1 MSLLSLTLLRLTLT
15 LLSLTLLFL
24 TLLSLTAGLDH
35 TTLPK
40 QGDRSQW
47 GALKQQFGAVFRT
60 KTRDEW
66 GEIFYGTDACVV
78 PILNPHE
85 AALNEHNQLRGT
97 YGPTPEQ
104 PGAWEPNPAP
114 KLSRTPGHLP
124 RPLPIP
130 GAHTKQVL
138 QEFGIESDRID
149 QLFKSGVVVG
159 ETKQT
164 TTPIIAKL

>member
-1 MSLLSLTLLRLTLT
+1 M
-15 LLSLTLLFL
+15 
-24 TLLSLTAGLDH
+24 SLTAGLDH

-47 GALKQQFGAVFRT
+47 GVLKQQFGAVFRT
-60 KTRDEW
+60 QTRDEW
-66 GEIFYGTDACVV
+66 AQIFYGTDACVV

-97 YGPTPEQ
+97 YGPTPEL

-149 QLFKSGVVVG
+149 KLFKSGVVVG
-159 ETKQT
+159 EKNQT